1 MSWTIAILGLAFL
14 VLIHEAGHFFVARA
28 LGMRPRR
35 FYLGFPPAIAKTTR
49 NGIEYGIGAIPLGG
63 YVKIPGMHRPAPSD
77 VDASVSAAVHEAPQL
92 VAPVERVKRQLSRGE
107 FEPSAEVGALVASI
121 TAAELSPPARRRA
134 ERGLGDLADALG
146 RDAYWRAP
154 VWKRVAVIFAGP
166 GTNLL
171 FAVLLLAVVLM
182 IGVRVATLTVGEVS
196 PGSPADLV
204 GLRAGDRVVSVD
216 GRQIDDFEDLFTTVQ
231 ESEGDAMLVTVD
243 RGGRLIP
250 LSLEATHYYGENW
263 AIGFRPRMRSERRG
277 PIDATGTA
285 LGRTWEVTKLIGVA
299 FSRLVSSEGREEISS
314 PVGITR
320 VSSEAVEVD
329 FRIYLQL
336 LAFISLSLALLNLLP
351 LLPLDGG
358 HIAFSI
364 VEGIRR
370 RAVGREVYERVS
382 IVGIALVL
390 MLFFIGLSND
400 IGGRGPG

>member
-1 MSWTIAILGLAFL
+1 MSWAVAILGLAFL
-14 VLIHEAGHFFVARA
+14 FLIHEAGHFFVARA

-77 VDASVSAAVHEAPQL
+77 VDAHFAAAVHEAPEL
-92 VAPVERVKRQLSRGE
+92 VTPVERLKRKLARGE
-107 FEPSAEVGALVASI
+107 FEPGDEEGRLAECLESVEVS
-121 TAAELSPPARRRA
+121 EPARRNA
-134 ERGLGDLADALG
+134 ERGLRELADGLG

-166 GTNLL
+166 GTNLV
-171 FAVLLLAVVLM
+171 FAVGLLAVVLM
-182 IGVRVATLTVGEVS
+182 IGVRVATLTVDEVS
-196 PGSPADLV
+196 PGTPADLS
-204 GLRAGDRVVSVD
+204 GLRAGDRVVAVD
-216 GRQIDDFEDLFTTVQ
+216 GDRVTDFEELFTAVQ
-231 ESEGDAMLVTVD
+231 DSEGAPMVVTVARD
-243 RGGRLIP
+243 GREVALP
-250 LSLEATHYYGENW
+250 LQATRYYGANW
-263 AIGFRPRMRSERRG
+263 AIGFRPRARSERRD
-277 PIDATGTA
+277 PLDATATA
-285 LGRTWEVTKLIGVA
+285 LDRTWEVTKAIGVG

-320 VSSEAVEVD
+320 VSSQAVEAD
-329 FRIYLQL
+329 FRVYLQL

-364 VEGIRR
+364 FEGIRR

-400 IGGRGPG
+400 LGGRGPG